1 MLECSCFLRQPLCTH
16 PLCRGLFDT
25 ENFDSFGQ
33 MELVVLKVCAEEGGL
48 CARVG
53 EGNANVADHRG
64 LVLLYAQLSG
74 ALLEN
79 NLKQKTFVKCTD

>member
-1 MLECSCFLRQPLCTH
+1 MLECSCFLRQLLPTH
-16 PLCRGLFDT
+16 PLCGGLFDA

-33 MELVVLKVCAEEGGL
+33 VELVVLKVCAEEGGL
-48 CARVG
+48 RARVG
-53 EGNANVADHRG
+53 EGNANVTDNRG

-79 NLKQKTFVKCTD
+79 NLKQSTCV